1 MTIFQA
7 VLLGV
12 VQGFSEFLPV
22 SSSGHLVLLQSLFGI
37 NEAALFF
44 DTMLHLGTLVPV
56 VAIYFTDLIDI
67 FRKGMW
73 KRLIMLLFASIP
85 AAVAGVFFQD
95 FFEDMYGGARLLGFG
110 FLFTAIVLALSDR
123 ISVGKKDLNRMRLW
137 DAIGMGVMQGV
148 AIFPG
153 VSRSGSTISG
163 GLFCGLNRRF
173 AADFSFQMSIPI
185 ILGSVVLQG
194 KDALEAGIAN
204 VEWTPIIIGTLVAAI
219 CGFIAIKV
227 MIRIVQKAK
236 LSGFA
241 VYVALLGVLV
251 LADQFIFN
259 IFFARPF

>member
-7 VLLGV
+7 VLLGI

-22 SSSGHLVLLQSLFGI
+22 SSSGHLVLLQNLFGI

-67 FRKGMW
+67 FRKGVW
-73 KRLIMLLFASIP
+73 KRLFMLIIASIP
-85 AAVAGVFFQD
+85 AAAAGFFFQD
-95 FFEDMYGGARLLGFG
+95 FFEEMYGGARLLGFG

-137 DAIGMGVMQGV
+137 DALGMGVMQGI

-163 GLFCGLNRRF
+163 GIFSGLNRRF

-185 ILGSVVLQG
+185 ILGSVILQG
-194 KDALEAGIAN
+194 KDALEAGFAN
-204 VEWTPIIIGTLVAAI
+204 VDWTPILIGTAVAAI

-259 IFFARPF
+259 IFFNRPF